1 MNTAESHAPITD
13 LVTLAYRGAKAVQTG
28 FRAPTDDWQPILLF
42 TTAEGRQHIIAAP
55 HTDHQKQATADAITA
70 LLKRSHAVEALW
82 LSSAWEV
89 VPEATDTDLSDIRPA
104 RDPRR
109 RETLVLVHVG
119 TDFAAVH
126 RAPIWRHR
134 ECGPTLGELAES
146 DCYIDGLM
154 STALRRG
161 IG

>member
-1 MNTAESHAPITD
+1 MNTPKPHAPITD
-13 LVTLAYRGAKAVQTG
+13 LVALAFRGAKAVQTG

-55 HTDHQKQATADAITA
+55 HTDNQKQATADAITA

-89 VPEATDTDLSDIRPA
+89 VPEVTDTALSDIRPA

-126 RAPIWRHR
+126 RAPIKRHR
-134 ECGPTLGELAES
+134 ECGPTLGELAEA

-154 STALRRG
+154 STALLRG
-161 IG
+161 IE

>member
-1 MNTAESHAPITD
+1 MNTPKPHAPITD
-13 LVTLAYRGAKAVQTG
+13 LVALAYRGAKAVQTG

-89 VPEATDTDLSDIRPA
+89 VPEATDIS
-104 RDPRR
+104 
-109 RETLVLVHVG
+109 G
-119 TDFAAVH
+119 
-126 RAPIWRHR
+126 RHR
-134 ECGPTLGELAES
+134 DVGIPGIESITAHRGGVEVFIGDDEGRGLETDNWNDQQYRDEELAHEVYLS
-146 DCYIDGLM
+146 GID
-154 STALRRG
+154 
-161 IG
+161 